1 LSPQFRKIA
10 LIAASLGLLVSLFV
24 ALRPDDDE
32 DAATTAPAA
41 TAPAT
46 TTEPPPT
53 TTATTTTA
61 PTTTAPTT
69 TAPKPPT
76 TATIRIVVKGGR
88 PVGGIRRATVKRGR
102 KVALIVVSDVADHI
116 HLHGYDLLV
125 DVAPG
130 QPSRI
135 RFDATVAGRFE
146 LELEDRG
153 VLLAE
158 LQVRP

>member
-1 LSPQFRKIA
+1 MSPQFRKVA
-10 LIAASLGLLVSLFV
+10 LIAASLGLLVSLFL

-32 DAATTAPAA
+32 DSATTTPAA

-46 TTEPPPT
+46 TTEPPST
-53 TTATTTTA
+53 TTAATTTA
-61 PTTTAPTT
+61 PAT

-76 TATIRIVVKGGR
+76 TATIRIVIEGGR
-88 PVGGIRRATVKRGR
+88 PVGGIRRAKVRRGR
-102 KVALIVVSDVADHI
+102 KVALIVVADVVDHI

-135 RFDATVAGRFE
+135 QFEATVPGRFE

-158 LQVRP
+158 LEVRP

>member
-1 LSPQFRKIA
+1 MSPQFRKVA

-32 DAATTAPAA
+32 DTSTTVPAA

-53 TTATTTTA
+53 TTAA
-61 PTTTAPTT
+61 TTTAPTT

-76 TATIRIVVKGGR
+76 TATIRIVVEGGR

-102 KVALIVVSDVADHI
+102 KVVLIVVADVADHI

-135 RFDATVAGRFE
+135 RFDATVAGRFQ

>member
-1 LSPQFRKIA
+1 MSPQFRKIA

-24 ALRPDDDE
+24 ALRPNDDE

-46 TTEPPPT
+46 TTEPP
-53 TTATTTTA
+53 ATTTTEPP

-88 PVGGIRRATVKRGR
+88 PVGGIRRAKVRQGR
-102 KVALIVVSDVADHI
+102 KVVLIVVADVADHI
-116 HLHGYDLLV
+116 HLHGYDLLI

-130 QPSRI
+130 QPARI
-135 RFDATVAGRFE
+135 QFDATVVGRFE
-146 LELEDRG
+146 VELDDRG
-153 VLLAE
+153 VQVAD